1 MSWLINLFLNAAAVL
16 AAAYILPGVAVQ
28 SFWTAL
34 LAAFL
39 LAIANALLRPILLF
53 FALPLNVLTLGL
65 FTFAVDAIILLV
77 VAAVLPGMTIGN
89 FAWALLFALVLALL
103 SYLFHRS
110 EERRVGKECRSRWS

>member
-53 FALPLNVLTLGL
+53 FALPLDL

-103 SYLFHRS
+103 SYLFHS
-110 EERRVGKECRSRWS
+110 FIK

>member
-1 MSWLINLFLNAAAVL
+1 MSWLIKLFLNAAAVL

-39 LAIANALLRPILLF
+39 LAIANILLRPILLF
-53 FALPLNVLTLGL
+53 FALPVNILTLGL
-65 FTFAVDAIILLV
+65 FTFVVDAIILLV

-103 SYLFHRS
+103 SYLFHS
-110 EERRVGKECRSRWS
+110 FIK

>member
-39 LAIANALLRPILLF
+39 LAIANVLLRPILLF

-103 SYLFHRS
+103 SYLFHS
-110 EERRVGKECRSRWS
+110 FIK

>member
-103 SYLFHRS
+103 SYLFHS
-110 EERRVGKECRSRWS
+110 FIK

>member
-39 LAIANALLRPILLF
+39 LAIANILLRPILLF
-53 FALPLNVLTLGL
+53 FALPVNILTLGL
-65 FTFAVDAIILLV
+65 FTFVVDAIILLV

-103 SYLFHRS
+103 SYLFHS
-110 EERRVGKECRSRWS
+110 FIK